1 MSTVEPVSIRL
12 FATPREAT
20 DDDLRGSSVVVI
32 DILRS
37 SATIATA
44 LTSGAREIIPVQSP
58 AEAAELAAKAG
69 RGLSLLCGE
78 REGHKINGFELGNS
92 PSEYTSDRVAGRILI
107 FSSTNGTGA
116 ILRAKVAERIYVG
129 GFNNFGA
136 IARRLT
142 EDGNS
147 IVILCSGQD
156 EQFSLE
162 DFICGGKFV
171 NSLKSR
177 LRREIILND
186 AAQAAALLHAQFDGD
201 ILQLLQTCNHGRY
214 LASLGFSDDLVRCAE
229 LDITDV
235 VPMWAEG
242 KVKGFTVDGSPYGE
256 SAANAN

>member
-1 MSTVEPVSIRL
+1 VEPISIRL
-12 FATPREAT
+12 FPTPREVT
-20 DDDLRGSSVVVI
+20 DEELRGSSVVVI
-32 DILRS
+32 DVLRS
-37 SATIATA
+37 SATIAAA

-78 REGHKINGFELGNS
+78 REGRKINGFDLGNS
-92 PSEYTSDRVAGRILI
+92 PSEYTPDSVAGRILI

-116 ILRAKVAERIYVG
+116 ILRTRTADRVYVG

-136 IARRLT
+136 VARRLA

-147 IVILCSGQD
+147 VVIVCSGQD

-162 DFICGGKFV
+162 DFVCGGKFV

-177 LRREIILND
+177 LRRETIMND
-186 AAQAAALLHAQFDGD
+186 AAQAASLLHAQFDGG
-201 ILQLLQTCNHGRY
+201 ILKLLQTCTHGSY
-214 LASLGFSDDLVRCAE
+214 LAALGFGDDLVQCAE
-229 LDITDV
+229 LDVTDV
-235 VPMWAEG
+235 VPTWAEG